1 MVNSFLYTTLVVY
14 FRFISIFEKIEY
26 DKCCFTI
33 NLYESYIILF
43 TLLVGYAPFQHDDDL
58 IMPDKSKDNSLVF
71 KVNEYK
77 S

>member
-1 MVNSFLYTTLVVY
+1 MLFHH
-14 FRFISIFEKIEY
+14 
-26 DKCCFTI
+26 
-33 NLYESYIILF
+33 LYESYIILF